1 MNVLQFVRSAFGSGR
16 NGDAGAQA
24 LYASCLSK
32 SESYDALSGQIMRQR
47 LAPTAVCVDV
57 GCCLG
62 EELAKMMKAAPK
74 GTFFAFEPLPNLF
87 EKLRKRFKQS
97 NVRLSNVALS
107 DQEGTID
114 FNFVETNPAYSG
126 IRRRRYDRPHER
138 DRTIRV
144 TTDRLDHVLE
154 RAGSPKVDLI
164 KIDVEGAEL
173 LVLRGAEATL
183 KRDRPI
189 VVFEHGLGGTDCYD
203 VRPEHVFDFLA
214 GCDLHV
220 SLMEEFLA
228 DRPPLSRAAFV
239 DQFDAGKN
247 FYFVAHP

>member
-1 MNVLQFVRSAFGSGR
+1 MNVLQLVRSAFRSKPGG
-16 NGDAGAQA
+16 GAAQA
-24 LYASCLSK
+24 LYDECLSK
-32 SESYDALSGQIMRQR
+32 SELYDALSGQIMRQR
-47 LAPTAVCVDV
+47 LAATAVCIDV

-62 EELAKMMKAAPK
+62 DELQKMMAAAPQ

-87 EKLRKRFKQS
+87 AKLQKRFRQS

-114 FNFVETNPAYSG
+114 FNFVESNPAYSG

-144 TTDRLDHVLE
+144 TTARLDNVLQA
-154 RAGSPKVDLI
+154 AGSPKVDLI

-173 LVLRGAEATL
+173 LVMRGAEATL
-183 KRDRPI
+183 KRNRPI
-189 VVFEHGLGGTDCYD
+189 VIFEHGLGGTDCYD
-203 VRPEHVFDFLA
+203 VRPEHVHDFLA
-214 GCDLHV
+214 GCGLSI

-228 DRPPLSRAAFV
+228 DRPPLARDAFI
-239 DQFDAGKN
+239 DQFDAGRN

>member
-1 MNVLQFVRSAFGSGR
+1 MNVLQLVRSAFRSKPR
-16 NGDAGAQA
+16 DAAAQA
-24 LYASCLSK
+24 LYDECLSK
-32 SESYDALSGQIMRQR
+32 SQSYDDLSGQIMRQR
-47 LAPTAVCVDV
+47 LAPTAVCIDV

-62 EELAKMMKAAPK
+62 DELKKMMTAAPQ
-74 GTFFAFEPLPNLF
+74 GTFFAFEPLPHLF
-87 EKLRKRFKQS
+87 ERLRKRFKQS

-138 DRTIRV
+138 DRTIQV
-144 TTDRLDHVLE
+144 PTDRLDNVLGA
-154 RAGSPKVDLI
+154 AGSPKVDLI

-173 LVLRGAEATL
+173 LVMRGAEATL

-189 VVFEHGLGGTDCYD
+189 VIFEHGLGGTDCYD
-203 VRPEHVFDFLA
+203 VRPEHVYDFLA
-214 GCDLHV
+214 GCGLSV

-228 DRPPLSRAAFV
+228 DRPPLSRDAFV
-239 DQFDAGKN
+239 DQFDAGRN